1 MTAFLDSEGSAAV
14 LAGGLVFATASAA
27 SAGTVADE
35 TAKCLDE
42 LEKTL
47 GQLGCGLG
55 DLVKV
60 NCYLSDDGYRGEF
73 WQTWDA
79 RFASLDVRLV
89 RITQVVGIP
98 GEHRVH
104 LDATAVRPEGRA

>member
-1 MTAFLDSEGSAAV
+1 MTAFLDNGGSTAV

-27 SAGTVADE
+27 GSGTVADE
-35 TAKCLDE
+35 TARCLDQ
-42 LEKTL
+42 LENTL
-47 GQLGCGLG
+47 AQLGCGLG

-98 GEHRVH
+98 GGARVH